1 MRWNILA
8 GVALALAFFGSTPPA
23 AHAQQITQHFQY
35 TEYNFTPAS
44 FVEIPGTG
52 TWHNYTTTM
61 TYKFHQIKRN
71 NDEVVLMDYSRNLG
85 VLLKADGSKF
95 WSVGGSYPWHG
106 LGQGIGTWVP

>member
-8 GVALALAFFGSTPPA
+8 GVALALAFFGSTAPA
-23 AHAQQITQHFQY
+23 AHAQQITQRFLY

-52 TWHNYTTTM
+52 TWLNYANNT
-61 TYKFHQIKRN
+61 TYKFSQTKRN
-71 NDEVVLMDYSRNLG
+71 NYEVVLLDYSRNLG
-85 VLLKADGSKF
+85 VILYADGSKV
-95 WSVGGSYPWHG
+95 WSVGGLYPWHP